1 MHSGAIIGV
10 GPGGQRGSEG
20 PMRGAMTVDA
30 ELFGDALPTYFTRF
44 IGRERECAE
53 LAELLR
59 SPGVVTVCGVGG
71 AGKTRLAVEVVRQ
84 LRADADL
91 RVCWVPLATTLDSAG
106 VVPAV
111 AHGLG
116 LSGIGGG
123 PGGQLAAAL
132 GSEPTVLVLDN
143 CEHVAAGCWA
153 LLGQLVAD
161 RVDLRVITTSRVPIG
176 LSCERIYGVPALD
189 STTGEGGEPTDALA
203 LFVDRAAGIASGYAL
218 TELNRPV
225 LTEICRA
232 LQGSPLAI
240 ELAASWIHVLS
251 PRDLL
256 TSLARVGPLV
266 GSDSA
271 GFVEERHRSVEAV
284 LDSSWRWLGETD
296 RAVIEALGVFVGG
309 FTREAAEA
317 VAGADLGTL
326 SRLSQLALI
335 QRLPDPYG
343 GSRYQV
349 HELVRNYALGRLEL
363 SDQVRQRHRL
373 FFLDLVDTTGAT
385 RNSPI
390 EPKWSDPVIADL
402 ANIDAALVL
411 ALDRGDA
418 ESAQRLAV
426 GLDHFFLFCLHSFE
440 HRVGRLEAAL
450 ALSGPPDSPDAAHA
464 RAQALDHLGRREF
477 VTDPARSMSRFREA
491 RRLFERVGDAAGVAS
506 SIRCRGVARLLLGD
520 NNGCRRDC
528 LDSLARCRACGDDE
542 GAAWCLEI
550 LGEAAMLAGDLLEA
564 TARFGEAAA
573 DFVRRDNLSG
583 ACYVETEL
591 ALARQLR
598 GEWRESVT
606 ACTRALDLHRRA
618 HLVAS
623 SADLL
628 EVVARLCAELERWT
642 PAAELYGAAASWHS
656 EYDTVSWFPFVFRFS
671 LAGEVRRQ
679 LGEPAWLE
687 AYESG
692 RALAPD
698 HAMRLAGEQLSEIS
712 SHLGVSSARLSLRE
726 TEVLRLVAAGFT
738 DLEIARQLVLSPRT
752 IHAHLR
758 SIYRKMGVG
767 SRTAAVV
774 AAADLVMPPASR

>member
-1 MHSGAIIGV
+1 
-10 GPGGQRGSEG
+10 
-20 PMRGAMTVDA
+20 MTVDA

-44 IGRERECAE
+44 IGRERECDE
-53 LAELLR
+53 LAGLLR

-71 AGKTRLAVEVVRQ
+71 AGKTRLAVHVARQ
-84 LRADADL
+84 LRAKFEL
-91 RVCWVPLATTLDSAG
+91 RACWVPLAATLDSDG
-106 VVPAV
+106 VVSAV
-111 AHGLG
+111 AHALG

-123 PGGQLAAAL
+123 HGGQLAAAL

-143 CEHVAAGCWA
+143 CEHVVAGCRA
-153 LLGQLVAD
+153 LLAQLVAD
-161 RVDLRVITTSRVPIG
+161 CVDLRVITTSRVPIG
-176 LSCERIYGVPALD
+176 LSCEQIYGVPALG
-189 STTGEGGEPTDALA
+189 SATGEGDEPTDAMA
-203 LFVDRAAGIASGYAL
+203 LFVDRAAGVASGYAL
-218 TELNRPV
+218 TELNRPI
-225 LTEICRA
+225 LAEICRT

-240 ELAASWIHVLS
+240 ELAASWIRVLS

-256 TSLARVGPLV
+256 NSLARVGPIV

-271 GFVEERHRSVEAV
+271 GFVEERHRSIEAV
-284 LDSSWRWLGETD
+284 LDGSWRWLGETD

-309 FTREAAEA
+309 FTREAAEV

-343 GSRYQV
+343 SSRYQV
-349 HELVRNYALGRLEL
+349 HELIRNYALGRLEFT
-363 SDQVRQRHRL
+363 DRVRQRHLR
-373 FFLDLVDTTGAT
+373 FFLELVDTTGAARGT
-385 RNSPI
+385 PVI
-390 EPKWSDPVIADL
+390 PKWSDPVIADL
-402 ANIDAALVL
+402 ANIDAALVW

-426 GLDHFFLFCLHSFE
+426 GLDHFWLFCLHSFE

-450 ALSGPPDSPDAAHA
+450 ALSGPDSPDAAHA
-464 RAQALDHLGRREF
+464 RARALEELGFREF

-491 RRLFERVGDAAGVAS
+491 RRLFERVGDAAGVAK
-506 SIRCRGVARLLLGD
+506 SICDRANARLLLGD
-520 NNGCRRDC
+520 YDGCRRDC
-528 LDSLARCRACGDDE
+528 VDSLARYRACGNDE
-542 GAAWCLEI
+542 GATWCLETI
-550 LGEAAMLAGDLLEA
+550 GGAAMLAGDLLEA
-564 TARFGEAAA
+564 TARLAKAAA
-573 DFVRRDNLSG
+573 EFARLDVPLG
-583 ACYVETEL
+583 AGYAETEL
-591 ALARQLR
+591 ALAHQLR
-598 GEWRESVT
+598 AEWRESVA

-618 HLVAS
+618 RLLAI

-628 EVVARLCAELERWT
+628 EVVARLCAELCRWT

-656 EYDTVSWFPFVFRFS
+656 EYDTVTYFPLVSRFS

-698 HAMRLAGEQLSEIS
+698 HATRLAEEQLSELS
-712 SHLGVSSARLSLRE
+712 SHLGVSSMKLSLRE

-752 IHAHLR
+752 INAHLR

>member
-1 MHSGAIIGV
+1 MHR
-10 GPGGQRGSEG
+10 P
-20 PMRGAMTVDA
+20 
-30 ELFGDALPTYFTRF
+30 LH
-44 IGRERECAE
+44 EC
-53 LAELLR
+53 
-59 SPGVVTVCGVGG
+59 
-71 AGKTRLAVEVVRQ
+71 
-84 LRADADL
+84 
-91 RVCWVPLATTLDSAG
+91 
-106 VVPAV
+106 
-111 AHGLG
+111 
-116 LSGIGGG
+116 
-123 PGGQLAAAL
+123 
-132 GSEPTVLVLDN
+132 
-143 CEHVAAGCWA
+143 
-153 LLGQLVAD
+153 
-161 RVDLRVITTSRVPIG
+161 VDLRVITTSRVPLG
-176 LSCERIYGVPALD
+176 LSCERIYGVPALGSATD
-189 STTGEGGEPTDALA
+189 AGGEPTDAMA
-203 LFVDRAAGIASGYAL
+203 LFVDRAAGVASGYAL

-225 LTEICRA
+225 LAEICRM

-240 ELAASWIHVLS
+240 ELAASWIRVLS

-256 TSLARVGPLV
+256 TSLARVEPVV

-271 GFVEERHRSVEAV
+271 GFVEERHRSIEAV
-284 LDSSWRWLGETD
+284 LDSSWHWLGETD

-363 SDQVRQRHRL
+363 TDRVRQRHLR
-373 FFLDLVDTTGAT
+373 FFLDLVDTTGAGCST
-385 RNSPI
+385 QVA
-390 EPKWSDPVIADL
+390 PKWSDPVIADL
-402 ANIDAALVL
+402 ANIDAALVW

-440 HRVGRLEAAL
+440 HRVGRLEVAL
-450 ALSGPPDSPDAAHA
+450 ALSGPDSPDAARA

-477 VTDPARSMSRFREA
+477 ATDPARSVSRFREA
-491 RRLFERVGDAAGVAS
+491 RRLFERVGDAAGVAA
-506 SIRCRGVARLLLGD
+506 SIRNRANARLLLGD
-520 NNGCRRDC
+520 NDGCRRDC
-528 LDSLARCRACGDDE
+528 LDSLVRCRACGDDE
-542 GAAWCLEI
+542 GAAWCLETI
-550 LGEAAMLAGDLLEA
+550 GEAAILAGDLLEA
-564 TARFGEAAA
+564 TARLAEAAD
-573 DFVRRDNLSG
+573 DFARRDNPSG
-583 ACYVETEL
+583 ACYTETEL

-598 GEWRESVT
+598 GEWRESVA
-606 ACTRALDLHRRA
+606 ACTRALDLHGRA
-618 HLVAS
+618 RLLAN

-628 EVVARLCAELERWT
+628 EVVARLCAELGRWT
-642 PAAELYGAAASWHS
+642 PAAELYGAAASWRS
-656 EYDTVSWFPFVFRFS
+656 EYDTVGRFPFVVRFS

-692 RALAPD
+692 CALAPD
-698 HAMRLAGEQLSEIS
+698 HATRLAGEQLSQLS

-738 DLEIARQLVLSPRT
+738 DLEIAQQLVLSPRT

-758 SIYRKMGVG
+758 SIYRKMGVS

>member
-1 MHSGAIIGV
+1 
-10 GPGGQRGSEG
+10 
-20 PMRGAMTVDA
+20 MTVDA

-53 LAELLR
+53 LADLLR
-59 SPGVVTVCGVGG
+59 SPGVVTICGVGG
-71 AGKTRLAVEVVRQ
+71 AGKTRLAVQVARQ
-84 LRADADL
+84 LRADTDL

-123 PGGQLAAAL
+123 HGGQLAAAL
-132 GSEPTVLVLDN
+132 GSERAVLVLDN
-143 CEHVAAGCWA
+143 CEHVAGGCRT

-161 RVDLRVITTSRVPIG
+161 CVDLRVITTSRVPLG
-176 LSCERIYGVPALD
+176 LSCERIYGVPALGWATD
-189 STTGEGGEPTDALA
+189 EGGEPTDAMA
-203 LFVDRAAGIASGYAL
+203 LFVDRAAGVASGYAL
-218 TELNRPV
+218 TELNRAV
-225 LTEICRA
+225 LAEICRT

-240 ELAASWIHVLS
+240 ELAASWIRVLS

-266 GSDSA
+266 ESDSA

-349 HELVRNYALGRLEL
+349 HELVRNYALGRLEH
-363 SDQVRQRHRL
+363 SDRVRQRHLR
-373 FFLDLVDTTGAT
+373 FFLGLVDTTGAARVT
-385 RNSPI
+385 TIAP
-390 EPKWSDPVIADL
+390 EWSDPVIADL
-402 ANIDAALVL
+402 ANIDAALVW

-450 ALSGPPDSPDAAHA
+450 ALSGPDSPDAAHA
-464 RAQALDHLGRREF
+464 RAKALDHLGRREF
-477 VTDPARSMSRFREA
+477 ATDPARSVSRFREA
-491 RRLFERVGDAAGVAS
+491 RRLFERVGDAAGVAA

-520 NNGCRRDC
+520 NDGCRRDC

-550 LGEAAMLAGDLLEA
+550 LGEAAMLAGDLFEA
-564 TARFGEAAA
+564 TARLAEAAA
-573 DFVRRDNLSG
+573 DFVRRDNSSG
-583 ACYVETEL
+583 ACFVETEL

-598 GEWRESVT
+598 GEWRESVA

-618 HLVAS
+618 RLQAS

-628 EVVARLCAELERWT
+628 EVVARLCAELGRWT

-692 RALAPD
+692 RALALD
-698 HAMRLAGEQLSEIS
+698 HAIRRAGEQLSELS

-738 DLEIARQLVLSPRT
+738 DLEIAEQLVLSPRT

-758 SIYRKMGVG
+758 SIYRKMGVS

-774 AAADLVMPPASR
+774 AAADLVMPPAPR

>member
-1 MHSGAIIGV
+1 
-10 GPGGQRGSEG
+10 
-20 PMRGAMTVDA
+20 MTVDA
-30 ELFGDALPTYFTRF
+30 ELFGDTLPTYFTRF

-53 LAELLR
+53 LADLLR

-71 AGKTRLAVEVVRQ
+71 AGKTRLAVQVARQ
-84 LRADADL
+84 LRADTDL

-116 LSGIGGG
+116 LSGIGRGHR
-123 PGGQLAAAL
+123 GQLAAAL
-132 GSEPTVLVLDN
+132 GSERTVLVLDN
-143 CEHVAAGCWA
+143 CEHVAAGCRG

-161 RVDLRVITTSRVPIG
+161 CVDLRVITTSRVPLG
-176 LSCERIYGVPALD
+176 LSCERIYGVPALGSATD
-189 STTGEGGEPTDALA
+189 AGGEPTDAMA
-203 LFVDRAAGIASGYAL
+203 LFVDRAAGVADGYAL

-225 LTEICRA
+225 LAEICRT

-240 ELAASWIHVLS
+240 ELAASWIRVLS

-256 TSLARVGPLV
+256 TSLARAGPLV

-349 HELVRNYALGRLEL
+349 HELVRNYAVGRLEL
-363 SDQVRQRHRL
+363 SDQVRQRHLR
-373 FFLDLVDTTGAT
+373 FFLDLVDTTGAGCST
-385 RNSPI
+385 QVA
-390 EPKWSDPVIADL
+390 PKWSDPVIADL
-402 ANIDAALVL
+402 ANIDAALVW

-440 HRVGRLEAAL
+440 HRVGRLEVAL
-450 ALSGPPDSPDAAHA
+450 ALSGPDSPDAAHA

-477 VTDPARSMSRFREA
+477 ATDPARSVSRFREA
-491 RRLFERVGDAAGVAS
+491 RQLFERVGDAAGVAA
-506 SIRCRGVARLLLGD
+506 SIRNRANARLLLGD
-520 NNGCRRDC
+520 NDGCRRDC
-528 LDSLARCRACGDDE
+528 LDSLVRCRACGDDE
-542 GAAWCLEI
+542 GAAWCLETI
-550 LGEAAMLAGDLLEA
+550 GEAAILAGDLLEA
-564 TARFGEAAA
+564 TARLAEAAD
-573 DFVRRDNLSG
+573 DFARRDNPSG
-583 ACYVETEL
+583 ACYTEIEL

-598 GEWRESVT
+598 GEWRESVA
-606 ACTRALDLHRRA
+606 ACTRALDLHGRA
-618 HLVAS
+618 RLLTN

-628 EVVARLCAELERWT
+628 EVVARLCAELGRWT

-656 EYDTVSWFPFVFRFS
+656 EYDTVSRFPFVVRFS
-671 LAGEVRRQ
+671 LAGE
-679 LGEPAWLE
+679 
-687 AYESG
+687 
-692 RALAPD
+692 
-698 HAMRLAGEQLSEIS
+698 QLSQLS

-738 DLEIARQLVLSPRT
+738 DLEIAQQLVLSPRT

>member
-1 MHSGAIIGV
+1 
-10 GPGGQRGSEG
+10 
-20 PMRGAMTVDA
+20 
-30 ELFGDALPTYFTRF
+30 
-44 IGRERECAE
+44 
-53 LAELLR
+53 
-59 SPGVVTVCGVGG
+59 
-71 AGKTRLAVEVVRQ
+71 
-84 LRADADL
+84 
-91 RVCWVPLATTLDSAG
+91 
-106 VVPAV
+106 
-111 AHGLG
+111 
-116 LSGIGGG
+116 
-123 PGGQLAAAL
+123 
-132 GSEPTVLVLDN
+132 
-143 CEHVAAGCWA
+143 
-153 LLGQLVAD
+153 
-161 RVDLRVITTSRVPIG
+161 
-176 LSCERIYGVPALD
+176 SCERIYGVPALGSATD
-189 STTGEGGEPTDALA
+189 AGGEPTDAMA
-203 LFVDRAAGIASGYAL
+203 LFVDRAAGVASGYAL

-225 LTEICRA
+225 LAEICRT

-240 ELAASWIHVLS
+240 ELAASWIRVLS

-256 TSLARVGPLV
+256 TSLARVGPMV

-271 GFVEERHRSVEAV
+271 GLVEERHRSIEAV

-296 RAVIEALGVFVGG
+296 RTVIEALGVFVGG
-309 FTREAAEA
+309 FTREAAEV

-349 HELVRNYALGRLEL
+349 HELVRNYALNRLEL
-363 SDQVRQRHRL
+363 TDQVRQRHLR
-373 FFLDLVDTTGAT
+373 FFLGLVDTTGAARVT
-385 RNSPI
+385 TIAP
-390 EPKWSDPVIADL
+390 EWSDPVIADL
-402 ANIDAALVL
+402 ANIDAALVW

-450 ALSGPPDSPDAAHA
+450 ALSGPDSPDAAHA
-464 RAQALDHLGRREF
+464 RAKALDHLGRREF
-477 VTDPARSMSRFREA
+477 ATDPARSVSRFREA
-491 RRLFERVGDAAGVAS
+491 RRLFERVGDAAGVAA

-520 NNGCRRDC
+520 NDGCRRDC

-550 LGEAAMLAGDLLEA
+550 LGEAAMLAGDLFEA
-564 TARFGEAAA
+564 TARLAEAAA
-573 DFVRRDNLSG
+573 DFVRRDNSSG
-583 ACYVETEL
+583 ACFVETEL

-598 GEWRESVT
+598 GEWRESVA

-618 HLVAS
+618 RLQAS

-628 EVVARLCAELERWT
+628 EVVARLCAELGRWT

-698 HAMRLAGEQLSEIS
+698 HAIRRAGEQLSELS

-738 DLEIARQLVLSPRT
+738 DLEIAERLVLSPRT

-758 SIYRKMGVG
+758 SIYRKMGVS

-774 AAADLVMPPASR
+774 AAADLVMPPAPR